1 MQKKLKLALA
11 AEEKKNKELDLEN
24 DKLEAI
30 IKKLQGDKE
39 MLKKQ
44 LKDANLKYE
53 QAMAEMKAYKDYV
66 EIERRVYKIEII
78 YSGLEQA
85 VIGATQL
92 QIEHNARAKVVSDMT
107 PDKQPKLKAQL
118 KVQGDK
124 IL

>member
-1 MQKKLKLALA
+1 
-11 AEEKKNKELDLEN
+11 
-24 DKLEAI
+24 
-30 IKKLQGDKE
+30 

-85 VIGATQL
+85 VIGAT
-92 QIEHNARAKVVSDMT
+92 
-107 PDKQPKLKAQL
+107 
-118 KVQGDK
+118 
-124 IL
+124 